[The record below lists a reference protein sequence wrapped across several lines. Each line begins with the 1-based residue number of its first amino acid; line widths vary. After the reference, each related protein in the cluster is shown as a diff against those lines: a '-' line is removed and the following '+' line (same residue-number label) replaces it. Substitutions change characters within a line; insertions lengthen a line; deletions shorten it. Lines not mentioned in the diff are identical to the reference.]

1 MELQDNEFWET
12 IETKLVDERLHRY
25 FQLDHLTKILL
36 YMAHVGRGSDEFVDI
51 VEKTLIKH
59 RKNFTPEIIETAR
72 LAFSKINKGSE
83 ILHRVLDDPNTV
95 LPALE

>member
-1 MELQDNEFWET
+1 
-12 IETKLVDERLHRY
+12 
-25 FQLDHLTKILL
+25 
-36 YMAHVGRGSDEFVDI
+36 MAHVGRGSDEFVDI

-59 RKNFTPEIIETAR
+59 RKAFTPEIIATAR

-83 ILHRVLDDPNTV
+83 ILHRVLDDPDTA